1 MTGYGDARHETNGT
15 TVAVEI
21 RSVNSRYLK
30 ASVRGLD
37 SAAFESKVES
47 LIRKHVRRGTVNVSV
62 RLTRTASPDDYR
74 INRDVVKA
82 LQTQLASLCDGTNF
96 SNIDLGTLIQLP
108 GVVEGPETAAAVN
121 EEDWS
126 CIEPAVMGAIASLE
140 KMRSS
145 EGDAMAKD
153 FTANLAAI
161 SKGVEAIN
169 ARAPEV
175 IKGYQTRITDR
186 INSLLKEF
194 DVSITGSDVARE
206 VGMFAERVDISEEIV
221 RLRSHLEQF
230 GAIAGEKESA
240 GRKLEFLIQEI
251 FRETNTIGSKANDSQ
266 IAMEVV
272 EIKTHIERMREM
284 VQNVE

>member
-1 MTGYGDARHETNGT
+1 MTGYGDGRHESNGT

-47 LIRKHVRRGTVNVSV
+47 LIRKHIHRGTVNVTV

-82 LQTQLASLCDGTNF
+82 LQTQLASLCNGTNF

-121 EEDWS
+121 EEDWG
-126 CIEPAVMGAIASLE
+126 CIEPAVMAAIASLE

-145 EGDAMAKD
+145 EGAAMAKD
-153 FTANLAAI
+153 FTTNLAAI
-161 SKGVEAIN
+161 AERVESIN

-175 IKGYQTRITDR
+175 IKGYQSRITER
-186 INSLLKEF
+186 INGLLEEF
-194 DVSITGSDVARE
+194 DVSITGTDVARE

-230 GAIAGEKESA
+230 GTIAGEKESA